1 MEALRTALFEMMP
14 DPLGIVDQQHRFVS
28 LNERAQRIFAPATP
42 STLHDL
48 FDMDHEDHEWLRMA
62 RGTTGWVPTRFR
74 LKNSPDDA
82 HMQVEI
88 SGLKSGQYLG
98 HWLIRFFARPVMASR
113 FRDLQDDLA
122 KQKAEAVR
130 ERHKRQQTEAMNE
143 ALKRFAG
150 IAAHDLISPMASIAS
165 GLSLLDMQYADT
177 MSPDSRNLMAEMR
190 NSLDRLTR
198 QIRGLM
204 EHTHSINEPLV
215 KEDVS
220 LESLI
225 REVCQDL
232 SAHIQTAEAQVTL
245 GTLPTVRA
253 HWDLIYRVFSNLVG
267 NACKY
272 RHPDRGLLLRLEAI
286 PRDDGICVKVRDNGR
301 GFSQAMAEEMFRP
314 FHRLN
319 HGGDVEG
326 SGLGLATV
334 KSVIDRHGWSITAE
348 GTVGVG
354 ACFCIG
360 VPGHDLVSM
369 LATGDASAQAQAQA
383 QA

>member
-1 MEALRTALFEMMP
+1 MEALRTALFDMMP

-28 LNERAQRIFAPATP
+28 LNDRAHRIFAPTPP

-48 FDMDHEDHEWLRMA
+48 FHMDHEAHEWLSMA

-74 LKNSPDDA
+74 LKNGADDG

-98 HWLIRFFARPVMASR
+98 HLLIRFFARPVLSSR

-150 IAAHDLISPMASIAS
+150 IAAHDLISPMASISS
-165 GLSLLDMQYADT
+165 GLSLLDMKYANT
-177 MSPDSRNLMAEMR
+177 MSPDSRSLMEEIR

-204 EHTHSINEPLV
+204 EHTQSINEPLS

-225 REVCQDL
+225 AEVRQDF
-232 SAHIQTAEAQVTL
+232 SAHLQTAEAVVMV
-245 GTLPTVRA
+245 GSLPTVKA
-253 HWDLIYRVFSNLVG
+253 HRDLIYRVFGNLVG

-272 RHPDRGLLLRLEAI
+272 RHPDRGLVLRLEATS
-286 PRDDGICVKVRDNGR
+286 RDEGACVKVRDNGQ
-301 GFSQAMAEEMFRP
+301 GFSQAAAEEMFRP
-314 FHRLN
+314 FQRLS
-319 HGGDVEG
+319 HGTEVEG
-326 SGLGLATV
+326 IGLGLATV
-334 KSVIDRHGWSITAE
+334 KSVIDRHGWTIHAE
-348 GTVGVG
+348 GTVGEG
-354 ACFCIG
+354 ACFCIDI
-360 VPGHDLVSM
+360 PGRDLV
-369 LATGDASAQAQAQA
+369 APPAQR
-383 QA
+383 